1 MAKPLTKY
9 WILSGNEF
17 YYSWIPEGKNWTYT
31 KEKAKSKYIDREIF
45 TLPNTLILIAYDPTQ
60 RPQLG

>member
-9 WILSGNEF
+9 WILRGNEF
-17 YYSWIPEGKNWTYT
+17 YYSWAYT

-45 TLPNTLILIAYDPTQ
+45 TLPNTLIQIPYDPTKL
-60 RPQLG
+60 PQFG